1 MENRVIL
8 LNGPSSSGKS
18 TLSRALQAQLRE
30 KTGKEYAILSIDDFM
45 KLTTQET
52 IYEDD
57 VFEISGEMCEAA
69 LERLK
74 TADGVIVDHV
84 ITSARIFR
92 QFLEMLRAYPL
103 LLVHVACP
111 LEELKRRENA
121 RGDRHPGSAE
131 DSYTYLY
138 PQAGYDLTVDTFSH
152 TAKQCAAQIAE
163 FCMKALEPPLLYR
176 AAQAG
181 VFGKQYRFS
190 RGSITDALFVYLD
203 GEPDAQAV
211 HALEQTFPARPLVCL
226 SGAWLSHIR
235 ETYPDIQVYRRWQ
248 MQPSR
253 AFSFP
258 PAPVLPE
265 GYTLCAMDEAA
276 FSRHPFSHGEN
287 YPSFAAFQAE
297 GAGAVVWYGGEI
309 VASASSFLSLGGE
322 AELDV
327 STKEAHRGEGLAG
340 ACIAEMLRDCQ
351 KRGITVHWDAQN
363 ETSRHLAEKFG
374 FRLERAYCVYSIAK
388 SL

>member
-121 RGDRHPGSAE
+121 RGDRHPHAGRQGN
-131 DSYTYLY
+131 
-138 PQAGYDLTVDTFSH
+138 PVQADRRHF
-152 TAKQCAAQIAE
+152 
-163 FCMKALEPPLLYR
+163 R
-176 AAQAG
+176 
-181 VFGKQYRFS
+181 
-190 RGSITDALFVYLD
+190 
-203 GEPDAQAV
+203 
-211 HALEQTFPARPLVCL
+211 PARGLL
-226 SGAWLSHIR
+226 FEGGDAR
-235 ETYPDIQVYRRWQ
+235 ESRR
-248 MQPSR
+248 
-253 AFSFP
+253 A
-258 PAPVLPE
+258 V
-265 GYTLCAMDEAA
+265 
-276 FSRHPFSHGEN
+276 RHH
-287 YPSFAAFQAE
+287 QA
-297 GAGAVVWYGGEI
+297 
-309 VASASSFLSLGGE
+309 
-322 AELDV
+322 
-327 STKEAHRGEGLAG
+327 RLA
-340 ACIAEMLRDCQ
+340 D
-351 KRGITVHWDAQN
+351 
-363 ETSRHLAEKFG
+363 
-374 FRLERAYCVYSIAK
+374 
-388 SL
+388 